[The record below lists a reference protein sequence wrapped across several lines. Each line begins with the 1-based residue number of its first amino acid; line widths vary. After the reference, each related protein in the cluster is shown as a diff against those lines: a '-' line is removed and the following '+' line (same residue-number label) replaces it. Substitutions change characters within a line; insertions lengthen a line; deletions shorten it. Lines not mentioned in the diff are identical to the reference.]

1 LRALTLISILFI
13 SIFFNSNAQSQKEK
27 LEMQRSEK
35 LKKVEEIHR
44 TLSAHQQQQTA
55 SLEYLSTVNEEIVQ
69 RKQLLDNL
77 HHTYPLLKEEVEL
90 ISLEILQKER
100 HLKELKKEYGEL
112 MYVASKTNYGWSHL
126 ALIFSSEDFH
136 QFIRRMTY
144 LRQYQEE
151 TKREVLEIEHARILL
166 DERKKLLEEKHIE
179 QEKLLALE
187 QEQITS
193 LLNLEQEHQ
202 QLLMSLKKEIPLLQ
216 KQLQRE
222 QTLLKSLESEIL
234 KSIAQNQP
242 STTQNTTTKEEENT
256 NNDAKSIESKS
267 VTINNEIKIVDS
279 KTKALSFGETKGKM
293 TSPVKEGFIC
303 ARFGRQEHPILPKV
317 FIENLGVDI
326 RTNEQSEVYAI
337 FDGTVLSVN
346 EVPELHWM
354 VIVSHGDY
362 FSVYAKMEKIKV
374 KKGQKITSQ
383 TPLGVVAKSEAG
395 FYDLQFQIWK
405 GQQKL
410 NPEEWLENS
419 LK

>member
-1 LRALTLISILFI
+1 MIIKSLY
-13 SIFFNSNAQSQKEK
+13 SIFLIFVVNFSIYAQSQKEK
-27 LEMQRSEK
+27 LEMHRIEK

-77 HHTYPLLKEEVEL
+77 HQTQPLLKEEVEL
-90 ISLEILQKER
+90 ITLEISQKER

-136 QFIRRMTY
+136 QFIRRMSY
-144 LRQYQEE
+144 LSQYQEE
-151 TKREVLEIEHARILL
+151 RKREVLEIEHARILL
-166 DERKKLLEEKHIE
+166 DDRKKLLEEKHIE
-179 QEKLLALE
+179 QEKLLLLE
-187 QEQITS
+187 QEQIIS

-202 QLLMSLKKEIPLLQ
+202 QLLVSLKKEIPLLQ
-216 KQLQRE
+216 KQLQKE
-222 QTLLKSLESEIL
+222 QKMLKSLENEIL
-234 KSIAQNQP
+234 KSI
-242 STTQNTTTKEEENT
+242 TQNTTIKEEENT
-256 NNDAKSIESKS
+256 NNDTKNIENKL
-267 VTINNEIKIVDS
+267 VTINNEIKIVES
-279 KTKALSFGETKGKM
+279 KTKVLSFGETKGKM
-293 TSPVKEGFIC
+293 TYPVREGFIC
-303 ARFGRQEHPILPKV
+303 SHFGRQEHPVLPKV

-326 RTNEQSEVYAI
+326 RTNEQSEVYAV

-354 VIVSHGDY
+354 VIVSHGEY